1 MNNNN
6 VNIKTLEMTRRIRDA
21 NHERLSGKPPHERI
35 SFYREKAQ
43 QLYDNIEKLPQ
54 KSIPENCVIFRNKQT
69 AKISLY

>member
-21 NHERLSGKPPHERI
+21 NHERLSGKPSHERI

-43 QLYDNIEKLPQ
+43 QLYNEIGRLPQ
-54 KSIPENCVIFRNKQT
+54 KNTPENCIVSCNK
-69 AKISLY
+69 

>member
-1 MNNNN
+1 MNNHN

-43 QLYDNIEKLPQ
+43 QLYNEIGRLPQ
-54 KSIPENCVIFRNKQT
+54 KNTLENCIASCNK
-69 AKISLY
+69 

>member
-21 NHERLSGKPPHERI
+21 NHERLSGKPPQERI

-43 QLYDNIEKLPQ
+43 QLYNEIGRLPQ
-54 KSIPENCVIFRNKQT
+54 KNTPENCIVSCNK
-69 AKISLY
+69 

>member
-43 QLYDNIEKLPQ
+43 QLYNEIGRLPQ
-54 KSIPENCVIFRNKQT
+54 KKTPENCIVSCNK
-69 AKISLY
+69 

>member
-21 NHERLSGKPPHERI
+21 NHERLNGKPPHERI

-43 QLYDNIEKLPQ
+43 QLYNEIGRLPQ
-54 KSIPENCVIFRNKQT
+54 KNTPENCIVSCNK
-69 AKISLY
+69 